1 MVPFA
6 PFVTPAATV
15 HPTARSAAKKMG
27 SAIILKPPTWDVP
40 LYAANFLKKYYLFIV
55 VSSIFVLPRAIKI
68 PLIALLTGCG
78 FMVIKELFPFMV
90 ILGREWLQTVE
101 RERLYRME
109 VRKRSLEY
117 EMYP

>member
-1 MVPFA
+1 
-6 PFVTPAATV
+6 
-15 HPTARSAAKKMG
+15 
-27 SAIILKPPTWDVP
+27 
-40 LYAANFLKKYYLFIV
+40 
-55 VSSIFVLPRAIKI
+55 
-68 PLIALLTGCG
+68 
-78 FMVIKELFPFMV
+78 MVIKELFPFMV